1 MKNVICQL
9 RRQRSQPLRRSLQRY
24 WNTMDRFSV
33 SKMKDEWIDWFCR
46 EALPR
51 IREIFQPERV
61 IVFGFRVGGGA

>member
-1 MKNVICQL
+1 
-9 RRQRSQPLRRSLQRY
+9 
-24 WNTMDRFSV
+24 MDRFSV